1 MTEKSCRCGA
11 SKKRFKMDIGPFFI
25 AECCEDA
32 GFDNLGNRKEL
43 QAVKESV
50 KQDLEQPVVV
60 EGAPKPNKESKSLK
74 SMTVEE
80 LKALADERG
89 VQGTESMS
97 RKKLMAA
104 LKQ

>member
-11 SKKRFKMDIGPFFI
+11 SKKRFKVDIGPFYI
-25 AECCEDA
+25 ADCCEEA
-32 GFDNLGNRKEL
+32 GFDNLGNRSKPE
-43 QAVKESV
+43 VI
-50 KQDLEQPVVV
+50 V
-60 EGAPKPNKESKSLK
+60 EAREAPKPVEKVEESKKESKSLK
-74 SMTVEE
+74 SMTLEE

-104 LKQ
+104 LKK

>member
-11 SKKRFKMDIGPFFI
+11 SKKRFKVDIGPFYI
-25 AECCEDA
+25 AECCEEA
-32 GFDNLGNRKEL
+32 GFDNLGNRKETP
-43 QAVKESV
+43 AVVEVAKPIG
-50 KQDLEQPVVV
+50 DQPVKV
-60 EGAPKPNKESKSLK
+60 EISEPKKVSKSMK
-74 SMTVEE
+74 SMTLEE
-80 LKALADERG
+80 LKALADEKG